1 MKKLFLITALL
12 FILPYCTYT
21 QFTSLPVRLVNS
33 SGEPLTGQAANIEFT
48 KYPHNYPADLVAG
61 LSVTEHGTAG
71 NYVARGFSSFQYV
84 KLWLGGVEQTWFD
97 SVLTGNIFSWL
108 SSNYVTLGTTQTIT
122 GSKITSG
129 NWTASSTGSWL
140 YSGSSTSNTFYKPYI
155 INSSPW
161 YSDYSLMPTTALLF
175 RNAGDSL
182 YLKREFVYY
191 NSDDNKLYFNTPGL
205 LGTFRLAKR
214 GNGQLFDM
222 NSSHFYWS
230 PETGLNINSSV
241 FERDSIAAKNFTGIK
256 DTSWNVLGEP
266 VSRYR
271 FLSLKKPFWFNPL
284 PFPDW
289 KWYYKSV
296 NESGVINA
304 RDSFTVM
311 NHADNTFDETPFE
324 IFGVESWSDCDT
336 ITLPVRGLYQL
347 TYSLNLIFPY
357 TEVSGIQQRDS
368 AIIRVVN
375 EMFVDIPASYS
386 EEWKEF
392 YDGAVY
398 RPESKTVTRTFTL
411 FNSVPNTKYYLQL
424 YGILNTSL
432 VNIAVTKPGM
442 TYLLVR

>member
-1 MKKLFLITALL
+1 MKKLILLTALL
-12 FILPYCTYT
+12 FNLPYFTYT

-33 SGEPLTGQAANIEFT
+33 AGEPLTVQAGNIEFT
-48 KYPHNYPADLVAG
+48 KYPHNYPADIVSG
-61 LSVTEHGTAG
+61 LTITEHGTAG
-71 NYVARGFSSFQYV
+71 NYVAKGFSSFQYV

-108 SSNYVTLGTTQTIT
+108 SSNYVTLGTTQTIS
-122 GSKITSG
+122 GSKFTSG
-129 NWTASSTGSWL
+129 NWTASSTGNWL

-161 YSDYSLMPTTALLF
+161 YTDISLIPSTALLF
-175 RNAGDSL
+175 RSAGDSL
-182 YLKREFVYY
+182 YVKRDYVYF
-191 NSDDNKLYFNTPGL
+191 NAEDNKLYLNSTGT

-222 NSSHFYWS
+222 NTSQFYWS
-230 PETGLNINSSV
+230 PETGLNLNSSV
-241 FERDSIAAKNFTGIK
+241 FEKDSIAANTFTGIK
-256 DTSWNVLGEP
+256 DSTWNLLGEP
-266 VSRYR
+266 LSRYK
-271 FLSLKKPFWFNPL
+271 FLSLKKTFWSNPL
-284 PFPDW
+284 PYPDW

-296 NESGVINA
+296 NESGVVNA

-324 IFGVESWSDCDT
+324 VFGSTVWSDCDT
-336 ITLPVRGLYQL
+336 ITLPVRGLFQV

-357 TEVSGIQQRDS
+357 TDVTGIQQRDS

-375 EMFVDIPASYS
+375 EMFVDIPSSYS

-392 YDGAVY
+392 YDGTRY
-398 RPESKTVTRTFTL
+398 MPESRTVTRTFTL

-424 YGILNTSL
+424 YGIQNTGL
-432 VNIAVTKPGM
+432 VNIAVTKPSM

>member
-1 MKKLFLITALL
+1 M
-12 FILPYCTYT
+12 PYFTYT

-33 SGEPLTGQAANIEFT
+33 AGEPLTVQAGNIEFT
-48 KYPHNYPADLVAG
+48 KYPHNYPADIVSG
-61 LSVTEHGTAG
+61 LTITEHGTAG
-71 NYVARGFSSFQYV
+71 NYVAKGFSSFQYV

-108 SSNYVTLGTTQTIT
+108 SSNYVTLGTTQTIS
-122 GSKITSG
+122 GSKFTSG
-129 NWTASSTGSWL
+129 NWTASSTGNWL
-140 YSGSSTSNTFYKPYI
+140 YSGSLTSNTFYKPYI

-161 YSDYSLMPTTALLF
+161 YTDISLIPSTALLF
-175 RNAGDSL
+175 RSAGDSL
-182 YLKREFVYY
+182 YVKRDYVYF
-191 NSDDNKLYFNTPGL
+191 NAEDNKLYLNSTGT

-222 NSSHFYWS
+222 NTSQFYWS
-230 PETGLNINSSV
+230 PETGLNLNSSV
-241 FERDSIAAKNFTGIK
+241 FEKDSIAANTFTGIK
-256 DTSWNVLGEP
+256 DSTWNLLGEP
-266 VSRYR
+266 LSRYK
-271 FLSLKKPFWFNPL
+271 FLSLKKTFWSNPL
-284 PFPDW
+284 PYPDW

-296 NESGVINA
+296 NESGVVNA

-324 IFGVESWSDCDT
+324 VFGSTVWSDCDT
-336 ITLPVRGLYQL
+336 ITLPVRGLFQV

-357 TEVSGIQQRDS
+357 TDVTGIQQRDS

-375 EMFVDIPASYS
+375 EMFVDIPSSYS

-392 YDGAVY
+392 YDGTRY
-398 RPESKTVTRTFTL
+398 MPESRTVTRTFTL

-424 YGILNTSL
+424 YGIQNTGL
-432 VNIAVTKPGM
+432 VNIAVTKPSM